1 MLTTISEEFM
11 GNLGVTSF
19 LPVSGGTDC
28 LSLLSSLCLAFPS
41 VSLGCVSARKGARPQ
56 AFLDLLFCRATILAN
71 RHSSVHLC

>member
-28 LSLLSSLCLAFPS
+28 LSLLSSLCLAFPPI
-41 VSLGCVSARKGARPQ
+41 SLGCVSA
-56 AFLDLLFCRATILAN
+56 
-71 RHSSVHLC
+71 